1 MCAAAR
7 CAPQNDSAVSA
18 RYVAI
23 MNSLLSPF
31 LHACPHAPSTVPL
44 CSRPRPCAA
53 VASAAAAWLVLAGCA
68 STPLPADPRALPVV
82 TRTAGTTV
90 WATPEAE
97 AAAAAATDAAAAAR
111 RSGAASAGRAPTPG
125 SAAPA
130 VSPAAPPAAVPA
142 APPAAI
148 APAKDASSA
157 SAPSSL
163 PPATPSDLPMPLQRL
178 VFFAFDSFDIDPS
191 FQEMLEGYAR
201 ALKADPSRV
210 LVVEGHA
217 DERGGAEYN
226 LALGQKRAEAVA
238 KTLRLL
244 GATEKQLEAVSFGD
258 TRPVDPAR
266 TFEAWAKN
274 RRAELREP

>member
-1 MCAAAR
+1 
-7 CAPQNDSAVSA
+7 
-18 RYVAI
+18 
-23 MNSLLSPF
+23 MNSLSPPF
-31 LHACPHAPSTVPL
+31 LHACPHAPST
-44 CSRPRPCAA
+44 SAQRPRPRRPAA
-53 VASAAAAWLVLAGCA
+53 VASAAAAAAAMLVLAGCA
-68 STPLPADPRALPVV
+68 STPLPADPRAPPVV

-90 WATPEAE
+90 WATPEA
-97 AAAAAATDAAAAAR
+97 AAAAR
-111 RSGAASAGRAPTPG
+111 RSGAAAAGRPPTPRPV
-125 SAAPA
+125 A
-130 VSPAAPPAAVPA
+130 PAAPPAAPG
-142 APPAAI
+142 AAI
-148 APAKDASSA
+148 DPTKDASSA
-157 SAPSSL
+157 SAPPSL
-163 PPATPSDLPMPLQRL
+163 PPAAPSDLPMPLQRL

-191 FQEMLEGYAR
+191 FQELLEAYAR

-226 LALGQKRAEAVA
+226 LALGQKRAEAVV

-244 GATEKQLEAVSFGD
+244 GAMEKQLEAVSFGD

>member
-1 MCAAAR
+1 
-7 CAPQNDSAVSA
+7 
-18 RYVAI
+18 
-23 MNSLLSPF
+23 MNSLPPPF
-31 LHACPHAPSTVPL
+31 LHACPHAPSTSAL
-44 CSRPRPCAA
+44 RPRPRPPEA
-53 VASAAAAWLVLAGCA
+53 VPSAAAAAAAALLLLAGCA
-68 STPLPADPRALPVV
+68 STPLPADPRAPPVV

-97 AAAAAATDAAAAAR
+97 AAAAAAEAAAAAR
-111 RSGAASAGRAPTPG
+111 RSGGAAAGRPPTPRP
-125 SAAPA
+125 AAPA
-130 VSPAAPPAAVPA
+130 VSPAAA
-142 APPAAI
+142 PAAI

-157 SAPSSL
+157 SAPPSL
-163 PPATPSDLPMPLQRL
+163 PPSAPSDLPMPLQRL

-217 DERGGAEYN
+217 DERGGSEYN
-226 LALGQKRAEAVA
+226 LALGQKRAEAVV

>member
-1 MCAAAR
+1 
-7 CAPQNDSAVSA
+7 
-18 RYVAI
+18 
-23 MNSLLSPF
+23 MNSLSPPF
-31 LHACPHAPSTVPL
+31 LHACPHAPSTSAP
-44 CSRPRPCAA
+44 RPRPRRPAA
-53 VASAAAAWLVLAGCA
+53 VASAAAAAMLVLAGCA
-68 STPLPADPRALPVV
+68 STPLPADPRAPPVV

-97 AAAAAATDAAAAAR
+97 AAAAAAAEAAAAAR
-111 RSGAASAGRAPTPG
+111 RSGAAAAGRPPTPRPV
-125 SAAPA
+125 APG
-130 VSPAAPPAAVPA
+130 APPAAPG
-142 APPAAI
+142 AAI
-148 APAKDASSA
+148 DPTKDASSA
-157 SAPSSL
+157 SAPPSL
-163 PPATPSDLPMPLQRL
+163 PPAAPSDLPMPLQRL

-191 FQEMLEGYAR
+191 FQELLEAYAR

-226 LALGQKRAEAVA
+226 LALGQKRAEAVV

-244 GATEKQLEAVSFGD
+244 GAMEKQLEAVSFGD